1 MISLLIHVALLLSLN
16 QQFSTSKEARPV
28 VRFDRVIS
36 GHQNDDFRLAVE
48 TPPASTHSRSGTA
61 RLKQVGHRVL
71 KQGSNVPNATLPG
84 VIEQVVPYSPDKGTD
99 GVANAGEHSFDAVN
113 LVSKTASESFR
124 QSDIQQYR
132 ISLAKAARRFKRYP
146 ALAKE
151 RGWEGVV
158 EIELRTSSLLQSPEI
173 DLLRTSGYLLLDTQ
187 ALEMVT
193 RAVRVMPIPEGLSGS
208 DFSILLPIR
217 FSLEGQS
224 TRA

>member
-1 MISLLIHVALLLSLN
+1 MAFILGQLNISPLLHFACLWNGAVY
-16 QQFSTSKEARPV
+16 RP
-28 VRFDRVIS
+28 
-36 GHQNDDFRLAVE
+36 L
-48 TPPASTHSRSGTA
+48 T
-61 RLKQVGHRVL
+61 
-71 KQGSNVPNATLPG
+71 
-84 VIEQVVPYSPDKGTD
+84 
-99 GVANAGEHSFDAVN
+99 
-113 LVSKTASESFR
+113 SESFR

-193 RAVRVMPIPEGLSGS
+193 RAVRVTPIPEGLSGS

-217 FSLEGQS
+217 FSLEGQ
-224 TRA
+224 